1 MIEGLATRFDMKVA
15 ETSNSAATEAMASSR
30 GLHMIKCRS
39 TEQEKPG
46 VMNTCGTSLTTS
58 ATDVGRLSCTIA
70 AATCAVTASAN

>member
-1 MIEGLATRFDMKVA
+1 
-15 ETSNSAATEAMASSR
+15 
-30 GLHMIKCRS
+30 MIKCRS

-70 AATCAVTASAN
+70 AATCAVTASANVCHHRFGHLYHHRFGQPVR